1 MSVCAHQYRK
11 KEGAPSSQELHININ
26 LLTGS
31 TKTDSPGVINPFAS
45 ASSISDLPRRSFT
58 EEQGPNDSSL
68 PNNLTPLLTVR

>member
-11 KEGAPSSQELHININ
+11 KRELGLHININ

-58 EEQGPNDSSL
+58 EEQGPKDSSL
-68 PNNLTPLLTVR
+68 PNSLTPLLTVR